1 MTPSRFG
8 SVPHKEVRAPN
19 GSVAAVLRH
28 SGTAP
33 WENAFA
39 SLSLDDLP
47 FGDRRF
53 GWNAVWSS
61 CSRYLAITEW
71 RHTDPA
77 CGPDSQLLLV
87 DVQRRR
93 ECVIDRAEGGFIDP
107 VYINDG
113 MVKYSFMTP
122 AMTERA
128 VDHRRIDDM
137 VSWRPVSGS
146 AFDEEQ
152 RRAEARMAF
161 LDLPGS
167 F

>member
-1 MTPSRFG
+1 MLPSRFS
-8 SVPHKEVRAPN
+8 SVPEKEIRSPNSVLVATLRRA
-19 GSVAAVLRH
+19 GS
-28 SGTAP
+28 AP
-33 WENAFA
+33 REYAFA
-39 SLSLDDLP
+39 TLSLDGLP

-61 CSRYLAITEW
+61 CSRYFAVTEW

-77 CGPDSQLLLV
+77 FGPDSQLLLV

-93 ECVIDRAEGGFIDP
+93 ECIIERAGGGFIDP

-113 MVKYSFMTP
+113 TVKFSFMNV
-122 AMTERA
+122 AMTEQA
-128 VDHRRIDDM
+128 VDHRRIDD
-137 VSWRPVSGS
+137 VLSWRAVAGS
-146 AFDEEQ
+146 AFDEERSLSDA
-152 RRAEARMAF
+152 RRAF